1 MLAQHP
7 RVPTVCNQKLPSS
20 MLFDIPLMSLT
31 RVQDSPQGIN
41 PEILKQFRL
50 VDADGSGTITAI
62 ELQTALK
69 GGEWPPFEVDTV
81 KLLMSLFDIDR
92 NGTIDINEFD
102 GLWKY
107 IESWQ
112 GVFGYFDKN
121 KSNTIDGDELEQAL
135 KQYGYRDDLTT
146 DLQELLKR
154 KYDIPWPPKKTA
166 AGGDPAAAS
175 PAGGSEPGITFDR
188 FMRAC
193 VVVKQLKELFDVLE
207 RTLKIGSKSTT

>member
-7 RVPTVCNQKLPSS
+7 RVPT
-20 MLFDIPLMSLT
+20 
-31 RVQDSPQGIN
+31 DSPQGIN
-41 PEILKQFRL
+41 PEFLRQFRL

-154 KYDIPWPPKKTA
+154 KY
-166 AGGDPAAAS
+166 GDPAAAS

-207 RTLKIGSKSTT
+207 KDSEDRVKINYETFLEMVFKLP